1 MVSCRPEGYQPH
13 AGHLI
18 GANDLLIVGHA
29 RSVGA
34 MLVMNDERKFG
45 GIPGLATENRLS
57 EPTE

>member
-1 MVSCRPEGYQPH
+1 MSTTP
-13 AGHLI
+13 GHPI
-18 GANDLLIVGHA
+18 GANAPLIVGHA

-45 GIPGLATENRLS
+45 GIPGIATENWLS